1 VADVVPSADADA
13 KVPRTRRGRETRA
26 KLIQAARAIFEADGF
41 PDARITDIAKEAG
54 VAYGSFYTYFPTKE
68 AIFREVALAMQ
79 HEMLADRDGPA
90 EGEPR
95 ADADGATEADGTAAS
110 RSLRLYD
117 RVERANRLYLESYE
131 RNARLMAVL
140 EQVAL
145 FNEELFAIRRE
156 MRRAFVD
163 RSTAAIARWQ
173 RAGLVDP
180 ELDPRYA
187 ASALG
192 SMVDRF
198 AYVWFVLDGDFELDA
213 AVANLTRLWIQALG
227 MTVDTELPSR

>member
-1 VADVVPSADADA
+1 MADVIPSVDA
-13 KVPRTRRGRETRA
+13 KMPRTRRGRETRA
-26 KLIQAARAIFEADGF
+26 KLILAARAIFEADGF

-68 AIFREVALAMQ
+68 AIFREVARAMQ
-79 HEMLADRDGPA
+79 QEMISDRHEASDRASD
-90 EGEPR
+90 
-95 ADADGATEADGTAAS
+95 DTSDGADPPS
-110 RSLRLYD
+110 RSRRLYD
-117 RVERANRLYLESYE
+117 RVERANRLYLESYA

-163 RSTAAIARWQ
+163 RSTAAIDRWQ

-198 AYVWFVLDGDFELDA
+198 AYVWFVLDGDFEIDA

-227 MTVDTELPSR
+227 MSVDTELPST

>member
-1 VADVVPSADADA
+1 MPDVVPSGEGEA

-79 HEMLADRDGPA
+79 HEMLSERDRPSDDAVDPADP
-90 EGEPR
+90 
-95 ADADGATEADGTAAS
+95 DAGVDAGAAS

-145 FNEELFAIRRE
+145 FNDELLAIRRE
-156 MRRAFVD
+156 MRQAFVD

-198 AYVWFVLDGDFELDA
+198 AYVWFVLDGDFEIDA

>member
-1 VADVVPSADADA
+1 MPDVVPSGEGEA

-79 HEMLADRDGPA
+79 HEMLSDRDGPSD
-90 EGEPR
+90 GEPE
-95 ADADGATEADGTAAS
+95 ADADPRVDADGAS

-145 FNEELFAIRRE
+145 FNDELLAIRRE
-156 MRRAFVD
+156 MRQAFVD

-198 AYVWFVLDGDFELDA
+198 AYVWFVLDGDFEIDA

>member
-1 VADVVPSADADA
+1 VADVVPSGDEDV

-68 AIFREVALAMQ
+68 AIFREVARAMQ
-79 HEMLADRDGPA
+79 HEMISERDGAPDDTTD
-90 EGEPR
+90 PS
-95 ADADGATEADGTAAS
+95 DDGGSS
-110 RSLRLYD
+110 RSPRLYD
-117 RVERANRLYLESYE
+117 RVERANRLYLESYA

-145 FNEELFAIRRE
+145 FNEELFAIRLE

-163 RSTAAIARWQ
+163 RSTAAIDRWQ

-198 AYVWFVLDGDFELDA
+198 AYVWFVLDGDFEIDA

-227 MTVDTELPSR
+227 MSVDTELPSR